1 MKKTHSILIPVGI
14 LIFVGLLMV
23 FSSTGLISKEKYGNG
38 YHYLW
43 MHLFT
48 VVIGLAAMLF
58 LAQLDYRKLNNR
70 WVIIILLAVSLG
82 LLILVFVQGIGVKA
96 GGAKRW
102 IKLWPSTFQ
111 PSELVKFTTVLSLA
125 YYIEKYASKMKSL
138 IYGLIIPLTVV
149 GVFQLIIYKQPD
161 FGAIISL
168 SIITITLLFIGGIR
182 LKWNYIAG
190 LILTAAAVFYK
201 FVWLVPYR
209 RARVMIFW
217 DPWKDALGK
226 GFQLSQS
233 FLSFGM
239 GGVTGVGPG
248 ASKQKLFY
256 LPELHTDFI
265 FSLIGEEW
273 GLIGVSC
280 ILGLFIW
287 FFLKGTKIAERT
299 EDPFGYYL
307 AMGLTLMIVS
317 QALINFAVAIGLMP
331 TKGLPLPFI
340 SYGGSALLVNMM
352 AVGVLI
358 SIQRSV
364 NSKGWT
370 GERGRYTQ

>member
-23 FSSTGLISKEKYGNG
+23 FSSTGLISKAKYGNG

-48 VVIGLAAMLF
+48 IVIGLAAMLF
-58 LAQLDYRKLNNR
+58 MAQTDYHKLNNR
-70 WVIIILLAVSLG
+70 WVIVLLLAVSLG
-82 LLILVFVQGIGVKA
+82 LLILVFVPGIGVKA
-96 GGAKRW
+96 GGARRW
-102 IKLWPSTFQ
+102 IRLWPSTFQ
-111 PSELVKFTTVLSLA
+111 PSEFVKFTIVLSLA
-125 YYIEKYASKMKSL
+125 FYIEKYSLKMKSL
-138 IYGLIIPLTVV
+138 RYGIIIPLAVV
-149 GVFQLIIYKQPD
+149 GVFQGIILKQPD
-161 FGAIISL
+161 FGAVISL
-168 SIITITLLFIGGIR
+168 SIITIILLFFGGIR

-190 LILTAAAVFYK
+190 LVLLGATVFYK

-209 RARVMIFW
+209 KDRVIFFW
-217 DPWKDALGK
+217 NPWKDPLGK
-226 GFQLSQS
+226 GFHLVQS
-233 FLSFGM
+233 LYAFGR

-273 GLIGVSC
+273 GLIGVSF

-287 FFLKGTKIAERT
+287 FFIKGTKIAEQT

-307 AMGLTLMIVS
+307 AMGLTLMIVT
-317 QALINFAVAIGLMP
+317 QALINFAVTIGLMP

-370 GERGRYTQ
+370 GERGRYAH

>member
-1 MKKTHSILIPVGI
+1 MRKTHSILIPVGI

-23 FSSTGLISKEKYGNG
+23 FSSTGLISKAKYGNG

-58 LAQLDYRKLNNR
+58 LAQMDYRKLNNR
-70 WVIIILLAVSLG
+70 WVVIILLALSLG
-82 LLILVFVQGIGVKA
+82 LLILVFTGIGVKA
-96 GGAKRW
+96 NGARRW
-102 IKLWPSTFQ
+102 IRLWPSTFQ
-111 PSELVKFTTVLSLA
+111 PSEFVKFTTVLALA

-138 IYGLIIPLTVV
+138 GYGILIPFAVV
-149 GVFQLIIYKQPD
+149 GIFQLIIYKQPD

-168 SIITITLLFIGGIR
+168 GIITIILLFIGGIR

-190 LILTAAAVFYK
+190 FLLLGAAGFYK
-201 FVWLVPYR
+201 FVWLEPYR
-209 RARVMIFW
+209 KDRVMFFW
-217 DPWKDALGK
+217 NPWKDALGK
-226 GFQLSQS
+226 GFHLVQS
-233 FLSFGM
+233 LLAFGR
-239 GGVTGVGPG
+239 GGITGVGPG

-287 FFLKGTKIAERT
+287 FFIKGTKIAEQT

-307 AMGLTLMIVS
+307 AMGLTLMIVM
-317 QALINFAVAIGLMP
+317 QALINFAVTIGLMP

-370 GERGRYTQ
+370 GERGRYTH